1 MVESKQIIELAEQIV
16 REHHPE
22 QVILFGSYAYGT
34 PNDNSDVD
42 LLVILPF
49 EGQPARKA
57 AHILQTINISPRFSI
72 DLLARTPEQVKQRLE
87 QEDFFMRQV
96 IESGKVL
103 YETAYPFPVQ
113 GYPSRVSR

>member
-1 MVESKQIIELAEQIV
+1 MVESQQIIELAEQIV

-22 QVILFGSYAYGT
+22 QVILFGSYAT
-34 PNDNSDVD
+34 PNDDSDVD

-49 EGQPARKA
+49 AGQPARKA
-57 AHILQTINISPRFSI
+57 AHILQTISISPRFLI
-72 DLLARTPEQVKQRLE
+72 DLLARTPEQVRQRLE

-103 YETAYPFPVQ
+103 KV
-113 GYPSRVSR
+113 RVSLGLAP